1 VAQMGHKTR
10 TGETPMADYNAWMA
24 RVEAQLDKLVGCGS
38 LDLPDWGYR
47 DAYENGM
54 TPSEAARDAVE
65 EAGGF

>member
-1 VAQMGHKTR
+1 
-10 TGETPMADYNAWMA
+10 MADYNAWMA